1 MREPRAGGAADSKP
15 MSYEPDSPRQN
26 ARTAPGPT
34 AHPDTGAAAAGEP
47 ADEATLIAGLQA
59 GDQDAYRVA
68 VAKFSPRMLATARA
82 IVGKSQAEDVV
93 QDAWVTVYRQVGKF
107 EQRAALSTWL
117 QRIVANGAI
126 SHLRRQKREASSDT
140 NQQQLPDADWFDS
153 RGRWVN
159 PPVAWDTSTPEGLLT
174 ASDLQECIDK
184 HIALMS
190 DQQRQVLVMRDMQSQ
205 SFDDI
210 CNDLGLSAS
219 NVRVLLHR
227 GRTKLMKMVD
237 HFQETGTC

>member
-1 MREPRAGGAADSKP
+1 MSGFISIKGLHVTHEPRAGEGADS
-15 MSYEPDSPRQN
+15 STNNSTRH
-26 ARTAPGPT
+26 T
-34 AHPDTGAAAAGEP
+34 
-47 ADEATLIAGLQA
+47 DEAALVAQLQA
-59 GDQDAYRVA
+59 GDQEAYRTA
-68 VAKFSPRMLATARA
+68 VAKYSPRMLATARA
-82 IVGKSQAEDVV
+82 IVGPAQAEDVV
-93 QDAWVTVYRQVGKF
+93 QEAWVTVFRQIGKF
-107 EQRAALSTWL
+107 EQRSALSTWL

-126 SHLRRQKREASSDT
+126 SHLRKQKKEASSDT
-140 NQQQLPDADWFDS
+140 SQEQPPDADWFDS

-159 PPVAWDTSTPEGLLT
+159 PPVAWDTSTPDDLLT
-174 ASDLQECIDK
+174 AADLQDCIDK

-210 CNDLGLSAS
+210 CNDLGVTAS

-227 GRTKLMKMVD
+227 GRTRLMKMVD

>member
-1 MREPRAGGAADSKP
+1 MGEPRAGGAADSKP
-15 MSYEPDSPRQN
+15 V
-26 ARTAPGPT
+26 
-34 AHPDTGAAAAGEP
+34 
-47 ADEATLIAGLQA
+47 DEATLIAGLQA
-59 GDQDAYRVA
+59 GDQEAYRVA

-82 IVGKSQAEDVV
+82 IVGPSNADDVV
-93 QDAWVTVYRQVGKF
+93 QDAWVTVYRQIERF
-107 EQRAALSTWL
+107 EQRSALATWL

-126 SHLRRQKREASSDT
+126 SHLRRQKKQASSET
-140 NQQQLPDADWFDS
+140 NQEQPPDADWFDD

-159 PPVAWDTSTPEGLLT
+159 PPVAWDTSTPEDLLT

-184 HIALMS
+184 HIALMT
-190 DQQRQVLVMRDMQSQ
+190 DQQRHVLVMRDMQSQ

-210 CNDLGLSAS
+210 CNDLELSAS

-227 GRTKLMKMVD
+227 GRNKLMKMVD